1 MNGYRKLTIELDDRM
16 MDQLQIMAEE
26 DGYDDVGYYA
36 TERFI
41 AMMAQDNSVDVIVSL
56 PKFLMDE
63 INEDIKNEAYD
74 SASDVITFLL
84 RSYYSTI
91 GRFLQ

>member
-1 MNGYRKLTIELDDRM
+1 
-16 MDQLQIMAEE
+16 
-26 DGYDDVGYYA
+26 
-36 TERFI
+36 
-41 AMMAQDNSVDVIVSL
+41 MMAQDNSVDVIVSL